1 MIPTPTPPTDSL
13 YKFMAI
19 SGIIL
24 MIVFGFFIFSALHS
38 DQERCIKY
46 NEEVALLNIQRD
58 IIKGELEYSIRHDPQ
73 FDSTHL
79 SKEEVKNYILGYVQ
93 KNELFKKKASE
104 IKIKNAEMAS
114 KLATIEEYRKL
125 YSSEQWS
132 YYFFLYTGEIIAI
145 IGFILWYSK
154 VQKPID
160 VLEKQK
166 LLKEERWEENC
177 QSCYKTFFFSYERG
191 KEEDGSVNKLFC
203 VECYKDGKYTESELT
218 SKEAKERLRKK
229 LLTLK
234 YGKLRIAIEV
244 RRFKKNTLRWNRQEI
259 W

>member
-24 MIVFGFFIFSALHS
+24 MIVFGFLIFNPLHS

-58 IIKGELEYSIRHDPQ
+58 ILKEELEYSIRHDPQ

-79 SKEEVKNYILGYVQ
+79 SKGEIKKYIIEYVYR
-93 KNELFKKKASE
+93 NEAFKKKANE

-114 KLATIEEYRKL
+114 KLATIEAYRKL
-125 YSSEQWS
+125 RTEVELTYAFLLYS
-132 YYFFLYTGEIIAI
+132 GEIISI
-145 IGFILWYSK
+145 IGFILWYTRA
-154 VQKPID
+154 QKPID
-160 VLEKQK
+160 VIEKQK
-166 LLKEERWEENC
+166 LLKEELWKENC
-177 QSCYKTFFFSYERG
+177 QSCFKTFFFPYERG
-191 KEEDGSVNKLFC
+191 NEEDGSISKLFC
-203 VECYKDGKYTESELT
+203 IDCYKSGKYTEPELI
-218 SKEAKERLRKK
+218 KKDAVERLRKK
-229 LLTLK
+229 LSILK
-234 YGKLRIAIEV
+234 YGKIRRAIEV
-244 RRFKKNTLRWNRQEI
+244 RRFKKNTLRWNRQEV